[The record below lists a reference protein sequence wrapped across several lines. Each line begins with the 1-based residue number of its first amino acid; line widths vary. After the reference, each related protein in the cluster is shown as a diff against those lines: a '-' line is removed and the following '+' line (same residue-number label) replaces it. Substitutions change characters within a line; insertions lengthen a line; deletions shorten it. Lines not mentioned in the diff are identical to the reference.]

1 MADTTLGETLEERI
15 AALGCPVEHTMLD
28 PEIQDD
34 PWDFYQDLHE
44 RCPVFPMP
52 EIGAVMV
59 SRYEDVRFVLTNP
72 ELFSSSGRGG
82 GTKKGLQVDNA
93 RRYQQI
99 LRERGWG
106 HVETLQRTDP
116 PIHTDYRRLVAKAFL
131 PRRIKEMAPHI
142 DAVTAELIDGLIG
155 AGECEFNM
163 DFAMPLPGIII
174 AEELGLDRSEIHR
187 FNRWAEAMLALAMRP
202 LTEDELLETV
212 EIELEAQHHLA
223 HVFEQRRAEPT
234 DDLISTLVH
243 AHEGE
248 AGAEPL
254 SVAQLQNL
262 MHQLVTGGFET
273 TTSALDHGM
282 WLLARRPDVQD
293 RVRNDLSLVPAFIE
307 EVLRYESPVQGLTRR
322 ATQDVELD
330 GVTIPEGAMVMIRYA
345 AANRDAS
352 VFERA
357 DEFDIDRERSPQ
369 HLAFGVGPHFC
380 VGAALAR
387 QELLSAFTQWLE
399 RTSSIALAR
408 PLDGP
413 VHHPSFILFPM
424 KQLPLR
430 YEAADR
436 KHH

>member
-1 MADTTLGETLEERI
+1 MASMADATLEERI
-15 AALGCPVEHTMLD
+15 GALACPIGNTMLD
-28 PEIQDD
+28 PAIQDD
-34 PWDFYQDLHE
+34 PWDFYRDLHE
-44 RCPVFPMP
+44 QCPVFPMP

-116 PIHTDYRRLVAKAFL
+116 PVHTDYRRLVAKAFL
-131 PRRIKEMAPHI
+131 PRRIKEMASHI
-142 DAVTAELIDGLIG
+142 DDVTTELIDGLIE
-155 AGECEFNM
+155 AGECEFNL

-212 EIELEAQHHLA
+212 EVELEAQHHLA
-223 HVFEQRRAEPT
+223 AVFEQRRAEPAS
-234 DDLISTLVH
+234 DLISTLVH
-243 AHEGE
+243 AHEDE
-248 AGAEPL
+248 SGAEAL
-254 SVAQLQNL
+254 TVAELQNL

-273 TTSALDHGM
+273 TTSALNHGM
-282 WLLARRPDVQD
+282 WLLTRHPEVQD

-322 ATQDVELD
+322 VTQDVELN
-330 GVTIPEGAMVMIRYA
+330 GVVIPEGAMVMIRYA

-352 VFERA
+352 VFDHA
-357 DEFDIDRERSPQ
+357 DQFDLDREKSPQ

-387 QELLSAFTQWLE
+387 QELVSAFTQWLM
-399 RTSSIALAR
+399 RTSSIELAH
-408 PLDGP
+408 PFEGP
-413 VHHPSFILFPM
+413 IHHPSFILFPM
-424 KQLPLR
+424 RELPLR
-430 YEAADR
+430 FAAA
-436 KHH
+436 

>member
-1 MADTTLGETLEERI
+1 MADTTPGAMLEERI
-15 AALGCPVEHTMLD
+15 GALACPVAHTMLD
-28 PEIQDD
+28 PAIQDD
-34 PWDFYQDLHE
+34 PWEFYHELHE
-44 RCPVFPMP
+44 CCPVFPMP

-59 SRYEDVRFVLTNP
+59 TRYEDVRFVLTHP
-72 ELFSSSGRGG
+72 DLFSSSGRGG

-93 RRYQQI
+93 CRYQQI

-116 PIHTDYRRLVAKAFL
+116 PVHTDYRRLVAKAFL
-131 PRRIKEMAPHI
+131 PRRIGELAPHI
-142 DAVTAELIDGLIG
+142 DDVTRDLIGGLID

-212 EIELEAQHHLA
+212 EVELEAQHHLA
-223 HVFEQRRAEPT
+223 TVFEQRRAEPT
-234 DDLISTLVH
+234 NDLISTLVH
-243 AHEGE
+243 AHVGE
-248 AGAEPL
+248 DGAEPL
-254 SVAQLQNL
+254 SVAELQNL

-273 TTSALDHGM
+273 TTSALNHGM
-282 WLLARRPDVQD
+282 WLLTRRADIQE
-293 RVRNDLSLVPAFIE
+293 RVRHDLSLVPAFVE
-307 EVLRYESPVQGLTRR
+307 ETLRYESPVQGLTRR
-322 ATQDVELD
+322 ATQDVEID
-330 GVTIPEGAMVMIRYA
+330 GVVIPEGAMVMIRYA

-357 DEFDIDRERSPQ
+357 DEFDLDREKSPQ

-387 QELLSAFTQWLE
+387 QELVSAFTQWLA
-399 RTSSIALAR
+399 RTSNIELAR
-408 PLDGP
+408 PFDGP

-424 KQLPLR
+424 KELPLR
-430 YEAADR
+430 YAAADR
-436 KHH
+436 KHQ

>member
-1 MADTTLGETLEERI
+1 MADATLEERI
-15 AALGCPVEHTMLD
+15 GALACPIGNTMLD
-28 PEIQDD
+28 PAIQDD

-44 RCPVFPMP
+44 QCPVFPMP

-116 PIHTDYRRLVAKAFL
+116 PVHTDYRRLVAKAFL
-131 PRRIKEMAPHI
+131 PRRIKEMASHI
-142 DAVTAELIDGLIG
+142 DDVTTELIDGLIE
-155 AGECEFNM
+155 AGECEFNL

-212 EIELEAQHHLA
+212 EVELEAQHHLA
-223 HVFEQRRAEPT
+223 AVFEQRRVEPAS
-234 DDLISTLVH
+234 DLISTLVH

-248 AGAEPL
+248 SGAEAL
-254 SVAQLQNL
+254 TVAELQNL

-273 TTSALDHGM
+273 TTSALNHGM
-282 WLLARRPDVQD
+282 WLLTRHPEVQD
-293 RVRNDLSLVPAFIE
+293 AVRNDLSLVPAFIE

-322 ATQDVELD
+322 ATQDVELN
-330 GVTIPEGAMVMIRYA
+330 GVVIPEGAMVMIRYA

-352 VFERA
+352 VFDRA
-357 DEFDIDRERSPQ
+357 DQFDLDREKSPQ

-387 QELLSAFTQWLE
+387 QELVSAFTQWLM
-399 RTSSIALAR
+399 RTSSIELAH
-408 PLDGP
+408 PFEGP
-413 VHHPSFILFPM
+413 IHHPSFILFPM
-424 KQLPLR
+424 RELPLR
-430 YEAADR
+430 FAAA
-436 KHH
+436 

>member
-1 MADTTLGETLEERI
+1 MMAAMAEATLEERI
-15 AALGCPVEHTMLD
+15 GALACPVDHTMLD
-28 PEIQDD
+28 PSIQDD
-34 PWDFYQDLHE
+34 PWDFYQDLHQ

-59 SRYEDVRFVLTNP
+59 SRYEDVRFVLSNP

-93 RRYQQI
+93 RRYQEI

-131 PRRIKEMAPHI
+131 PRRIKEMAAHI
-142 DAVTAELIDGLIG
+142 DDVTTELIDGLIG

-174 AEELGLDRSEIHR
+174 AEELGLDRSEILR

-202 LTEDELLETV
+202 LTNDELLETV

-223 HVFEQRRAEPT
+223 AVFEQRRAEPT
-234 DDLISTLVH
+234 SDLISTLVH
-243 AHEGE
+243 AHEDE
-248 AGAEPL
+248 SGAEPL
-254 SVAQLQNL
+254 SVAELQNL

-273 TTSALDHGM
+273 TTSALNHGM
-282 WLLARRPDVQD
+282 WLLTRHPEVQD
-293 RVRNDLSLVPAFIE
+293 RVRADLSLVPAFIE
-307 EVLRYESPVQGLTRR
+307 EVLRYESPVQGLARR
-322 ATQDVELD
+322 ATQDVELN
-330 GVTIPEGAMVMIRYA
+330 GVVIPEGAMVMIRYA

-352 VFERA
+352 VFDRA
-357 DEFDIDRERSPQ
+357 DEFDLDRERSPQ

-387 QELLSAFTQWLE
+387 QELVSAFTQWLA
-399 RTSSIALAR
+399 RTSTIELAR
-408 PLDGP
+408 PFDGP
-413 VHHPSFILFPM
+413 IHHPSFILFPM
-424 KQLPLR
+424 KELPLR
-430 YEAADR
+430 FEAAER
-436 KHH
+436 K

>member
-1 MADTTLGETLEERI
+1 MMAVMADATLEERI
-15 AALGCPVEHTMLD
+15 GALACPVAHTMLD
-28 PEIQDD
+28 PAVQDE
-34 PWDFYQDLHE
+34 PWEFYRELHE

-59 SRYEDVRFVLTNP
+59 TRYEDVRYVLTHP

-82 GTKKGLQVDNA
+82 GAKKGLQVDNA
-93 RRYQQI
+93 RRYQEI

-116 PIHTDYRRLVAKAFL
+116 PVHTDYRRLVAKAFL
-131 PRRIKEMAPHI
+131 PRRINELASHI
-142 DAVTAELIDGLIG
+142 DDVTRNLIDGLID

-202 LTEDELLETV
+202 LTEAELLETV

-223 HVFEQRRAEPT
+223 AVFEERRGEPT
-234 DDLISTLVH
+234 NDLISTLVH
-243 AHEGE
+243 AHVGE
-248 AGAEPL
+248 DGAEPL
-254 SVAQLQNL
+254 SVAELQNL

-273 TTSALDHGM
+273 TTSALNHGM
-282 WLLARRPDVQD
+282 WLLARRPDVQE
-293 RVRNDLSLVPAFIE
+293 RVRADLSLVPAFIE

-322 ATQDVELD
+322 ATQDVEID
-330 GVTIPEGAMVMIRYA
+330 GVVVPEGSMVMIRYA

-352 VFERA
+352 IFDHA
-357 DEFDIDRERSPQ
+357 DEFDLDREKSPQ

-387 QELLSAFTQWLE
+387 QELVSAFTQWLE
-399 RTSSIALAR
+399 RTSTIELAR
-408 PLDGP
+408 PFDGP
-413 VHHPSFILFPM
+413 IHLPSFILFPM
-424 KQLPLR
+424 KELPLR
-430 YEAADR
+430 FDAADR
-436 KHH
+436 KHQ

>member
-1 MADTTLGETLEERI
+1 MADATLEERI
-15 AALGCPVEHTMLD
+15 GALACPIGNTMLD
-28 PEIQDD
+28 PAIQDD

-44 RCPVFPMP
+44 QCPVFPMP

-116 PIHTDYRRLVAKAFL
+116 PVHTDYRRLVAKAFL
-131 PRRIKEMAPHI
+131 PRRIKEMASHI
-142 DAVTAELIDGLIG
+142 DDVTTELIDGLIE
-155 AGECEFNM
+155 AGECEFNL

-174 AEELGLDRSEIHR
+174 AEELGLDRSDIHR

-212 EIELEAQHHLA
+212 EVELEAQHHLA
-223 HVFEQRRAEPT
+223 AVFEQRRAEPAS
-234 DDLISTLVH
+234 DLISTLVH
-243 AHEGE
+243 AHEDE
-248 AGAEPL
+248 SGAEAL
-254 SVAQLQNL
+254 TVAELQNL

-273 TTSALDHGM
+273 TTSALNHGM
-282 WLLARRPDVQD
+282 WLLIRHPEVQD

-322 ATQDVELD
+322 VTQDVELN
-330 GVTIPEGAMVMIRYA
+330 GVVIPEGAMVMIRYA

-352 VFERA
+352 VFDHA
-357 DEFDIDRERSPQ
+357 DQFDLDREKSPQ

-387 QELLSAFTQWLE
+387 QELVSAFTQWLM
-399 RTSSIALAR
+399 RTSSIELAH
-408 PLDGP
+408 PFEGP
-413 VHHPSFILFPM
+413 IHHPSFILFPM
-424 KQLPLR
+424 RELPLR
-430 YEAADR
+430 FAAA
-436 KHH
+436 

>member
-1 MADTTLGETLEERI
+1 MVESASAVTVEERI
-15 AALGCPVEHTMLD
+15 GDLACPVHHTMLD
-28 PEIQDD
+28 PSVQDD
-34 PWDFYQDLHE
+34 PWDFYQELHE
-44 RCPVFPMP
+44 QCPVFPMP

-59 SRYEDVRFVLTNP
+59 SRYDDVRFVLANP

-82 GTKKGLQVDNA
+82 GAKKGLQVDNA
-93 RRYQQI
+93 RRYQEI

-116 PIHTDYRRLVAKAFL
+116 PIHTGYRRLVAKAFL

-142 DAVTAELIDGLIG
+142 DEVTGELIDGLID

-212 EIELEAQHHLA
+212 EVELEAQHHLA
-223 HVFEQRRAEPT
+223 AVFEQRRAEPT
-234 DDLISTLVH
+234 NDLISTLVH

-248 AGAEPL
+248 QGAEPL
-254 SVAQLQNL
+254 TVAELQNL

-282 WLLARRPDVQD
+282 WLLVRRPDVQE
-293 RVRNDLSLVPAFIE
+293 RVRDDLSLVPAFVE

-322 ATQDVELD
+322 ATQDVEVD

-345 AANRDAS
+345 AANRDVR
-352 VFERA
+352 VFENA
-357 DEFDIDRERSPQ
+357 DQFDLDREKSPQ

-387 QELLSAFTQWLE
+387 QELVSAFTQWLR
-399 RTSSIALAR
+399 RTSQIELSR
-408 PLDGP
+408 PLDNP

-424 KQLPLR
+424 KELPLR
-430 YEAADR
+430 FEAADR

>member
-1 MADTTLGETLEERI
+1 MADATLEERI
-15 AALGCPVEHTMLD
+15 GALACPIGNTMLD
-28 PEIQDD
+28 PAIQDD

-44 RCPVFPMP
+44 QCPVFPMP

-116 PIHTDYRRLVAKAFL
+116 PVHTDYRRLVAKAFL
-131 PRRIKEMAPHI
+131 PRRIKEMASHI
-142 DAVTAELIDGLIG
+142 DDVTTELIDGLIE
-155 AGECEFNM
+155 AGECEFNL

-212 EIELEAQHHLA
+212 EVELEAQHHLA
-223 HVFEQRRAEPT
+223 AVFEQRRVEPAS
-234 DDLISTLVH
+234 DLISTLVH

-248 AGAEPL
+248 SGAEAL
-254 SVAQLQNL
+254 TVAELQNL

-273 TTSALDHGM
+273 TTSALNHGM
-282 WLLARRPDVQD
+282 WLLTRHPEVQD

-322 ATQDVELD
+322 ATQDVELN
-330 GVTIPEGAMVMIRYA
+330 GVVIPEGAMVMIRYA

-352 VFERA
+352 VFDHADQFDLER
-357 DEFDIDRERSPQ
+357 EKSPQ

-387 QELLSAFTQWLE
+387 QELVSAFTQWLR
-399 RTSSIALAR
+399 RTSSIELAH
-408 PLDGP
+408 PFEGP
-413 VHHPSFILFPM
+413 IHHPSFILFPM
-424 KQLPLR
+424 RELPLR
-430 YEAADR
+430 FAAAR
-436 KHH
+436 ERAPLNE

>member
-1 MADTTLGETLEERI
+1 MASMADATLEERI
-15 AALGCPVEHTMLD
+15 GALACPIGNTMLD
-28 PEIQDD
+28 PAIQDD
-34 PWDFYQDLHE
+34 PWDFYRDLHE
-44 RCPVFPMP
+44 QCPVFPMP
-52 EIGAVMV
+52 QIGAVMV

-116 PIHTDYRRLVAKAFL
+116 PVHTDYRRLVAKAFL
-131 PRRIKEMAPHI
+131 PRRIKEMASHI
-142 DAVTAELIDGLIG
+142 DDVTTELIDGLIE
-155 AGECEFNM
+155 AGECEFNL

-212 EIELEAQHHLA
+212 EVELEAQHHLA
-223 HVFEQRRAEPT
+223 AVFEQRRAEPAS
-234 DDLISTLVH
+234 DLISTLVH
-243 AHEGE
+243 AHEDE
-248 AGAEPL
+248 SGAEAL
-254 SVAQLQNL
+254 TVAELQNL

-273 TTSALDHGM
+273 TTSALNHGM
-282 WLLARRPDVQD
+282 WLLTRHPEVQD

-322 ATQDVELD
+322 ATQDVELN
-330 GVTIPEGAMVMIRYA
+330 GVVIPEGAMVMIRYA

-352 VFERA
+352 VFDHA
-357 DEFDIDRERSPQ
+357 DQFDLDREKSPQ

-387 QELLSAFTQWLE
+387 QELVSAFTQWLM
-399 RTSSIALAR
+399 RTSSIELAH
-408 PLDGP
+408 PFEGP
-413 VHHPSFILFPM
+413 IHHPSFILFPM
-424 KQLPLR
+424 RELPLR
-430 YEAADR
+430 FAAA
-436 KHH
+436 

>member
-1 MADTTLGETLEERI
+1 MADATLEERI
-15 AALGCPVEHTMLD
+15 GALACPIGNTMLD
-28 PEIQDD
+28 PAIQDD
-34 PWDFYQDLHE
+34 PWDFYRDLHE
-44 RCPVFPMP
+44 QCPVFPMP

-116 PIHTDYRRLVAKAFL
+116 PVHTDYRRLVAKAFL
-131 PRRIKEMAPHI
+131 PRRIKEMASHI
-142 DAVTAELIDGLIG
+142 DDVTTELIDGLIE
-155 AGECEFNM
+155 AGECEFNL

-212 EIELEAQHHLA
+212 EVELEAQHHLA
-223 HVFEQRRAEPT
+223 AVFEQRRAEPAS
-234 DDLISTLVH
+234 DLISTLVH
-243 AHEGE
+243 AHEDE
-248 AGAEPL
+248 SGAEAL
-254 SVAQLQNL
+254 TVAELQNL

-273 TTSALDHGM
+273 TTSALNHGM
-282 WLLARRPDVQD
+282 WLLTRHPEVQD

-322 ATQDVELD
+322 ATQDVELN
-330 GVTIPEGAMVMIRYA
+330 GVVIPEGAMVMIRYA

-352 VFERA
+352 VFDHA
-357 DEFDIDRERSPQ
+357 DQFDLDREKSPQ

-387 QELLSAFTQWLE
+387 QELVSAFTQWLM
-399 RTSSIALAR
+399 RTSSIELAH
-408 PLDGP
+408 PFEGP
-413 VHHPSFILFPM
+413 IHHPSFILFPM
-424 KQLPLR
+424 RELPLR
-430 YEAADR
+430 FAAA
-436 KHH
+436 